1 MKLEQIEYEEKRKKA
16 IKELRNKC
24 FFAKPPKDMDFIEL
38 DILINYGE
46 VLNKDEQK
54 QVAEIV
60 RNAHKRKYSK

>member
-1 MKLEQIEYEEKRKKA
+1 MKLEQIEYEEKRKQA
-16 IKELRNKC
+16 VKELRNKC

-46 VLNKDEQK
+46 VLNPSEQR

-60 RNAHKRKYSK
+60 KKAHERKYPK